1 MARMSN
7 ARSIEGLFSRRFFLF
22 FFFLTNEKKS
32 YLLWR
37 QGRSSLWRRS
47 RGYKLAGRMS
57 GFAART
63 FTCLDRRS
71 GTMAAAKQPVV
82 TRDQIKDI
90 IHPSLLSLSFFLF
103 SFEFLFNA
111 AIFFLPRSLAE
122 DIVKTCLETGTLDAL
137 RPVSFYRSS
146 KDDERFCN
154 LSTFD
159 QFEEE
164 IRGYFWFMSMVF
176 LYHVISSW
184 NVSYEKFCRNWNR
197 IRKWNGSIRISIL
210 TVVFI
215 GHDTAA

>member
-7 ARSIEGLFSRRFFLF
+7 ARSIEGLFSRRFFSF

-176 LYHVISSW
+176 LFPLYRRGMYRVRSFVVI
-184 NVSYEKFCRNWNR
+184 E
-197 IRKWNGSIRISIL
+197 I
-210 TVVFI
+210 VFENEM
-215 GHDTAA
+215 GQFVFQF

>member
-7 ARSIEGLFSRRFFLF
+7 ARSIEGLFSRRFFSF

-164 IRGYFWFMSMVF
+164 IRGYFWFMSMVP
-176 LYHVISSW
+176 VISSW
-184 NVSYEKFCRNWNR
+184 NVGGKFCRNRNR